1 MKKVFRFFTIA
12 AIAFGMTMAVSCNKD
27 DDDNGGNGGNGGNT
41 DNGPAVLVDEAFES
55 GIPTTWQTLD
65 VDGDGD
71 TWQVLDGSYGVDG
84 SKCACSQSYD
94 NNVGA
99 LTPDNYL
106 VTPEVTLAGEYTLT
120 FQVNAQDASWAA
132 EHYAVL
138 VGTIQ
143 NGTFV
148 SQGTLLEEDVVSGK
162 DQSPWQTKTLSLKD
176 YKGKTVSIAFRHFNC
191 TDMFRMNIDNVK
203 IAK

>member
-1 MKKVFRFFTIA
+1 MKKSFKFMAIA
-12 AIAFGMTMAVSCNKD
+12 AIAFGMCMAVACNKD
-27 DDDNGGNGGNGGNT
+27 EGDGDGNGNNNGGN
-41 DNGPAVLVDEAFES
+41 DNGPATLVDEAFEN

-71 TWQVLDGSYGVDG
+71 TWQVMDGAFGVDS

-143 NGTFV
+143 NGAFV
-148 SQGTLLEEDVVSGK
+148 SQGTLLEEDVVPSK
-162 DQSPWQTKTLSLKD
+162 ASSPWQTKTISLKN